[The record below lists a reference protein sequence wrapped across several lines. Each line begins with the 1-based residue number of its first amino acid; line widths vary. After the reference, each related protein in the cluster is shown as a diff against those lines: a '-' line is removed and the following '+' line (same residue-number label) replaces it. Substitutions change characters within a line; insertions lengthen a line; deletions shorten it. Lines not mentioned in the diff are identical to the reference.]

1 MLFNKYYIVMRLVC
15 CVVLLSSR
23 QCIPPPVLVA
33 PTPPPFSFSRCLLTV
48 PSELGKAI
56 APLHRRMVAEP
67 ELLLRGIGCVRAHA
81 ADIDRVLRA
90 ALDAAPSLSM
100 MSPVAVLEPKG
111 PPDGRR

>member
-1 MLFNKYYIVMRLVC
+1 VLC
-15 CVVLLSSR
+15 CPAVVTANVS
-23 QCIPPPVLVA
+23 PPLVLVA
-33 PTPPPFSFSRCLLTV
+33 PTPAPVLLLTV
-48 PSELGKAI
+48 PSDVLGKAI
-56 APLHRRMVAEP
+56 APLHRRVVAEP
-67 ELLLRGIGCVRAHA
+67 ELLLRGVGCVRAHA

>member
-1 MLFNKYYIVMRLVC
+1 MLC
-15 CVVLLSSR
+15 CPAVVTANVS
-23 QCIPPPVLVA
+23 PPLVLVA
-33 PTPPPFSFSRCLLTV
+33 PTPAPGLLLTV
-48 PSELGKAI
+48 PSDVLGKAI
-56 APLHRRMVAEP
+56 APLHRRVVAEP
-67 ELLLRGIGCVRAHA
+67 ELLLRGVGCVRAHA

>member
-1 MLFNKYYIVMRLVC
+1 MLCCLV
-15 CVVLLSSR
+15 VVTANVSPPLVLVV
-23 QCIPPPVLVA
+23 PAPPVL
-33 PTPPPFSFSRCLLTV
+33 LLTV
-48 PSELGKAI
+48 PSDVLGEAI
-56 APLHRRMVAEP
+56 APLHRRVVAEP
-67 ELLLRGIGCVRAHA
+67 DLLLRGVGCVRAHV

>member
-1 MLFNKYYIVMRLVC
+1 MC
-15 CVVLLSSR
+15 CPAVVTANVS
-23 QCIPPPVLVA
+23 PPLVLVA
-33 PTPPPFSFSRCLLTV
+33 PTPAPVLLLTV
-48 PSELGKAI
+48 PSDVLGKAI
-56 APLHRRMVAEP
+56 APLHRRVVAEP
-67 ELLLRGIGCVRAHA
+67 ELLLRGVGCVRAHA